1 MDDSRV
7 TDLITSQTI
16 SASGTVNGTGL
27 NLLADYVG
35 THQTVTGEDGISVRT
50 IITSIDSGTT
60 GTVVLKYQESDD
72 NTNWVDF
79 RVLETIDLSLV
90 KGLKIVAEATLF
102 PHRKYIREVVTTAS
116 RLAAHTFKIVGRITD
131 TVAQDNDVIRYA

>member
-7 TDLITSQTI
+7 ADLITSQTI

-50 IITSIDSGTT
+50 LITSIDSGTT
-60 GTVVLKYQESDD
+60 GTVTLKYQESDD

-102 PHRKYIREVVTTAS
+102 PHRQYIREVVTTAS
-116 RLAAHTFKIVGRITD
+116 LLAAHTFKIVGRITD
-131 TVAQDNDVIRYA
+131 PVAQDNDVIRYA